1 MMDESSPLLY
11 GESTH
16 CTRRTKLAPKGTEYA
31 SRTEHGDA
39 RIEPV
44 WHRMR
49 GKVGHLCGCLCG
61 KPLVAVL
68 LEFLFWQRYF
78 VRSIALTGLKQRRAI
93 AEAGAC

>member
-1 MMDESSPLLY
+1 MQ
-11 GESTH
+11 GQ
-16 CTRRTKLAPKGTEYA
+16 
-31 SRTEHGDA
+31 
-39 RIEPV
+39 
-44 WHRMR
+44 
-49 GKVGHLCGCLCG
+49 VGHLCGCLCG